1 MTSGR
6 CTCCGCWG
14 VQIGEIDGD
23 AVEPPVPQRFD
34 ELTGSQDA
42 LVEFP
47 RIDPDLV
54 EVAAS

>member
-1 MTSGR
+1 M
-6 CTCCGCWG
+6 
-14 VQIGEIDGD
+14 QIGEIDGD